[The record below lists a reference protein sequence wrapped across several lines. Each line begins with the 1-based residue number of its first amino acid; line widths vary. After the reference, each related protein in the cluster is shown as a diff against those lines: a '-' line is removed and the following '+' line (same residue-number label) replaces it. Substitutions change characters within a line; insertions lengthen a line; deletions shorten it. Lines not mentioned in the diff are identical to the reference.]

1 MTGGAEE
8 FGQRGNGKWDCP
20 VERNLALQNSHCSN
34 GLAGVATQGAT
45 KRRVSKR
52 NGLRSFGKLR
62 RNPSCSRTFASAPD
76 IRSTRCNRGK
86 RKNHSRGA
94 RDGLACEEKRKCGA
108 RNRSREIS
116 HRRQSREVVLGKNAL
131 VVQRVAKDDERL
143 GQHGNGFLAGGA
155 AAHPG
160 GIVERTD

>member
-34 GLAGVATQGAT
+34 GLARVATQHGGRDEETSIKTEWAEEFRKT
-45 KRRVSKR
+45 KEGSVVLRNVCQRARRQVHKPFP
-52 NGLRSFGKLR
+52 RSAR
-62 RNPSCSRTFASAPD
+62 RL
-76 IRSTRCNRGK
+76 
-86 RKNHSRGA
+86 A
-94 RDGLACEEKRKCGA
+94 REEKRKCGA
-108 RNRSREIS
+108 RNRSRKIS
-116 HRRQSREVVLGKNAL
+116 HRRQRRQVELGKNAL